1 MDHEQII
8 TLVDE
13 DGKEHEFELV
23 DVIEV
28 DGKRY
33 ALLTVANGD
42 DRVYIFAI
50 EKLNGEEVLRA
61 VDDDE
66 EFEKVSAAIDEL
78 MEDDSDDF

>member
-1 MDHEQII
+1 MEQEEII

-13 DGKEHEFELV
+13 SGEEHEFELI

-28 DGKRY
+28 DGKQY
-33 ALLTVANGD
+33 ALLTPLDGD
-42 DRVYIFAI
+42 GRVYIFAI
-50 EKLNGEEVLRA
+50 EKKDGEEVLRA

-78 MEDDSDDF
+78 MEDDEDEF

>member
-1 MDHEQII
+1 VEQEEII

-13 DGKEHEFELV
+13 SGEEHEFELI

-28 DGKRY
+28 DGKQY
-33 ALLTVANGD
+33 ALLTPLDGD
-42 DRVYIFAI
+42 GRVYIFAI
-50 EKLNGEEVLRA
+50 EKKDGEEVLRA

-78 MEDDSDDF
+78 MEDDEDEF

>member
-61 VDDDE
+61 VDDDD